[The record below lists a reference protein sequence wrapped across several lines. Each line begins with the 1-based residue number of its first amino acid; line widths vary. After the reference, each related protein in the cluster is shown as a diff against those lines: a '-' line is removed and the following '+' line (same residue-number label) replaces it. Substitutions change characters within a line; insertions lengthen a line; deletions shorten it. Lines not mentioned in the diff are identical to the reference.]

1 MIKPPVS
8 MTLSAVL
15 CIFVGLSLATQAFAQ
30 FGPPARTR
38 PEQVPLT
45 DKPPGSVTTGQ
56 ATAPN
61 ISSAGV
67 DTLNSTIQVEGAFQ
81 GSTPVGVATKEPISL
96 SLDGAIKRGIAY
108 NLGMIGAQETDRR
121 AR

>member
-1 MIKPPVS
+1 MIRPPVS
-8 MTLSAVL
+8 TMLFAVL
-15 CIFVGLSLATQAFAQ
+15 CVLVALSLARQAFAQ

-38 PEQVPLT
+38 TAQVPLS

-61 ISSAGV
+61 VSSAGV

-81 GSTPVGVATKEPISL
+81 GSTPVGVATKEPVSL

-108 NLGMIGAQETDRR
+108 PTSSLTP
-121 AR
+121 